1 MHNNN
6 SKIMIGVL
14 LIIIGLFSIA
24 GNFLHMPFP
33 FTSYLFSLPGLLM
46 LLGVIILIKH
56 KNSLG
61 GVILVAVG
69 GYWFLSR
76 YSDFQVR
83 YWLTEYWPILLILFG
98 IYIILKRDGHRN
110 VRSPDGMDH
119 DNKMDID
126 YIDEVA
132 ILGGGRKVLNSTNF
146 KGGKVTTVLGGV
158 DIDLHECSLA
168 EGTNFIDLTTIFG
181 GVDLIVPKDW
191 KIIVNVTSIFGGFD
205 DKRIID
211 FNQIQESSKVLIIR
225 GFVLFGG
232 GDLKTY

>member
-1 MHNNN
+1 MQNNN
-6 SKIMIGVL
+6 SKILIGVL
-14 LIIIGLFSIA
+14 LIIIGVFSIA
-24 GNFLHMPFP
+24 GNFLHLPFH
-33 FTSYLFSLPGLLM
+33 FTRYLFSLPGLLM

-56 KNSLG
+56 KNSMG

-83 YWLTEYWPILLILFG
+83 YWLMEYWPILLILFG
-98 IYIILKRDGHRN
+98 IYIILKRDGNRGLKD
-110 VRSPDGMDH
+110 STDPGH
-119 DNKMDID
+119 DNKIDID

-181 GVDLIVPKDW
+181 GVDLIVPRDW

-205 DKRIID
+205 DKRILNL
-211 FNQIQESSKVLIIR
+211 NQIQESNKVLIIR

>member
-1 MHNNN
+1 ML
-6 SKIMIGVL
+6 IGV
-14 LIIIGLFSIA
+14 
-24 GNFLHMPFP
+24 
-33 FTSYLFSLPGLLM
+33 
-46 LLGVIILIKH
+46 VILIKH

-76 YSDFQVR
+76 YSDFHVK
-83 YWLTEYWPILLILFG
+83 YWLVEYWPILLILFG
-98 IYIILKRDGHRN
+98 IYIILKRDGHRKI
-110 VRSPDGMDH
+110 
-119 DNKMDID
+119 DNINNTDSTDKIDID

-181 GVDLIVPKDW
+181 GVDLIVPRDW

-211 FNQIQESSKVLIIR
+211 SNQIQESNKVLIIR